1 MDIEIFDVEHGG
13 CSLVTADN
21 GRRILVDCGHNSST
35 NWRPSQALPARGIQQ
50 VDRLIVSNYDRDH
63 VSDLPDLLTNVG
75 VPVLSRNP
83 SVSPELLRA
92 MKAENGMDPGIGTLA
107 YMAGN
112 YYTQD
117 LPVPQDFGD
126 LQISHFWNVYP
137 AFIDENNLSLVTI
150 LRYRDFG
157 IIFPGDV
164 EKAGWIS
171 LLQRADFRA
180 ALAGVNVFVA
190 SHHGRENGYCA
201 DVFNWCSPEIVVF
214 SDGAVIH
221 ETQKTTGMYRQH
233 TRGIAF
239 FDGVTRHVLTNR
251 PVTADWVGRWPRL
264 DQQGVT
270 GDEAI

>member
-35 NWRPSQALPARGIQQ
+35 NWRPSQALPARGIQHI
-50 VDRLIVSNYDRDH
+50 DRLIVSNYDRDH

-83 SVSPELLRA
+83 SVSPDLLRA

-126 LQISHFWNVYP
+126 LQISHFWNIYP
-137 AFIDENNLSLVTI
+137 AFTDENNLSLVTI

-171 LLQRADFRA
+171 LLQREDFRA
-180 ALAGVNVFVA
+180 ALAGVNIFVA

-214 SDGAVIH
+214 SDGTVIH
-221 ETQKTTGMYRQH
+221 ETQKTTGLYRQH

-239 FDGVTRHVLTNR
+239 FDGVTRHVLTTRRN
-251 PVTADWVGRWPRL
+251 G
-264 DQQGVT
+264 
-270 GDEAI
+270 AIRFRQIGWGGGTVWISKG